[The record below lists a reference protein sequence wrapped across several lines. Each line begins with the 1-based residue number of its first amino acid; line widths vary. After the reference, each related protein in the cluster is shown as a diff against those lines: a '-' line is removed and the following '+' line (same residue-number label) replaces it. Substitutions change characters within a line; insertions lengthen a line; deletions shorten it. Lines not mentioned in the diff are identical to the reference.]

1 MMMEEE
7 ECVGGEGE
15 ATVLQ
20 VHLPCDPP
28 VSCTAAAVGT
38 DLSMSDISRLH
49 AEVCELR
56 RTQVCGS
63 PPALCSVCKADL
75 NPSRGSDHMLQDDA
89 VDGVC
94 AAAEWPDDAPQESE
108 LKCEEDEPSTS
119 VGSHGSQNPGETCSS
134 PHTPLKTFSAEE
146 QHAEHTPL
154 MMCSVTLVDCRT
166 MVELNGNITQEEELD
181 DGSVHAEEPE
191 EPEEPEEGSDEFC
204 PSTPLGGHSESCDEE
219 SRSSVKPDQ
228 RKKKKKSG
236 VKTISPCS
244 ICGQELMSA
253 AFLTRHMKMH
263 ENRMKQK
270 TLRPHVCTVCEKGY
284 PTLSALNVHMKSHSV
299 DKPFRCDLCGN
310 CFKTKGNLKCHQSIH
325 TGQRP
330 FQCAYCQMSFYH
342 KTHLKKHERVHTNE
356 KPYVC
361 SVCEKGFITVSALK
375 QHQRVHTGEK
385 PYSCSYC
392 DMTFGQKVNRDRH
405 ERTHTGEKPFLCDHC
420 GKGFSDPRHF
430 YTHKRIHVGEKR
442 ERPFQCSFCGNSF
455 FYRINLKQHERVHTK
470 ERPYSCTQCSKTFA
484 RPDVL
489 KTHLRV
495 HTGEKPYHC
504 SICDQGFTYLGS
516 FRAHQKNHTKEDV
529 KQNP

>member
-1 MMMEEE
+1 MEE
-7 ECVGGEGE
+7 ECVGGRGGGDDE
-15 ATVLQ
+15 APVLQ
-20 VHLPCDPP
+20 RPLSCDPP
-28 VSCTAAAVGT
+28 PPPPSCTASVGT
-38 DLSMSDISRLH
+38 DLSMADISLLY
-49 AEVCELR
+49 AEVCQLR
-56 RTQVCGS
+56 KTAA
-63 PPALCSVCKADL
+63 PALCTVCKADL
-75 NPSRGSDHMLQDDA
+75 NTSGSKHDHGEDVEQS
-89 VDGVC
+89 VCGVG
-94 AAAEWPDDAPQESE
+94 AEEWPDGGPQESE
-108 LKCEEDEPSTS
+108 PGPSVHIYSDVTPS
-119 VGSHGSQNPGETCSS
+119 ESPSS
-134 PHTPLKTFSAEE
+134 EHALQTPLNCAE
-146 QHAEHTPL
+146 QNATRGPV
-154 MMCSVTLVDCRT
+154 MMCSVTLMDCRT
-166 MVELNGNITQEEELD
+166 KVEMNGNAAQEEDPDNPEGPDEGCD
-181 DGSVHAEEPE
+181 D
-191 EPEEPEEGSDEFC
+191 FC
-204 PSTPLGGHSESCDEE
+204 PSTPLGGNSESCDED
-219 SRSSVKPDQ
+219 SRQ
-228 RKKKKKSG
+228 NQKKKKSG
-236 VKTISPCS
+236 IKTTSPCT

-263 ENRMKQK
+263 ENRVKRK
-270 TLRPHVCTVCEKGY
+270 ALRPHVCEVCEKGY
-284 PTLSALNVHMKSHSV
+284 PTQSALKAHVKSHSG

-330 FQCAYCQMSFYH
+330 FQCTYCDMTFYH
-342 KTHLKKHERVHTNE
+342 RTHLKKHERVHTNE
-356 KPYVC
+356 KPYIC
-361 SVCEKGFITVSALK
+361 SDCDKGFVTISALK

-470 ERPYSCTQCSKTFA
+470 ERPYRCTQCPKTFA

-489 KTHLRV
+489 KTHQRV

-516 FRAHQKNHTKEDV
+516 FRAHQKNHTKVDI
-529 KQNP
+529 KPTL